1 MKTKVLTLALCALSL
16 NAMAVKKNIKQLE
29 FDASKGKQ
37 MELTMPRGEL
47 VRYTAYEH
55 LYFVTNVEDTT
66 YQYLNIY
73 IPEGATEATPIFLRT
88 YVGGYMR
95 AKRANLRLQMQRE
108 EL

>member
-55 LYFVTNVEDTT
+55 LI
-66 YQYLNIY
+66 L
-73 IPEGATEATPIFLRT
+73 
-88 YVGGYMR
+88 
-95 AKRANLRLQMQRE
+95 
-108 EL
+108 